1 MQSRV
6 KFFPMRILHRYKLT
20 NSIITLTSL
29 FFILYANPSNAEVRY
44 DADVITISGKIG
56 LDAYDKLST
65 ILSNESVSTVLFKN
79 SGGGS
84 FDFGLNIGKLISRK
98 KIKTVAEGICASACA
113 IAFLGGDSR
122 EFSSEQPDSVLMF
135 HPGFERTIQI
145 PAQETKAILFEW
157 IEARTRRP
165 LPLDFVAAMNK
176 ITKRKGGV
184 YFLSPS
190 HGAALKTGISVF
202 FCEGIEENI
211 SNCAGQGDSS
221 PGKMQITS
229 TNSGSD
235 RRPLGD

>member
-1 MQSRV
+1 
-6 KFFPMRILHRYKLT
+6 MRILHRYKFT
-20 NSIITLTSL
+20 NGVITLTSL
-29 FFILYANPSNAEVRY
+29 FFIFFTNPSKAEVRY
-44 DADVITISGKIG
+44 DAHVITVSGKIG
-56 LDAYDKLST
+56 LDVHDKLST
-65 ILSNESVSTVLFKN
+65 ILSNESVSTILFKN

-84 FDFGLNIGKLISRK
+84 FDFGLDIGKLISGK

-122 EFSSEQPDSVLMF
+122 DFSSEQPDSALMF
-135 HPGFERTIQI
+135 HPGFELTSQT
-145 PAQETKAILFEW
+145 PALETKALLFEW
-157 IEARTRRP
+157 IEARTKRP

-190 HGAALKTGISVF
+190 HGAALKKGVSVF

-211 SNCAGQGDSS
+211 SNCTGQGDSS
-221 PGKMQITS
+221 AEKMHITS

-235 RRPLGD
+235 GRPLED

>member
-1 MQSRV
+1 MQNQV
-6 KFFPMRILHRYKLT
+6 KFFPMRILHRYKFT
-20 NSIITLTSL
+20 NGVITLTSL
-29 FFILYANPSNAEVRY
+29 FFIFFTNPSKAEVRY
-44 DADVITISGKIG
+44 DAHVITVSGKIG
-56 LDAYDKLST
+56 LDVHDKLST
-65 ILSNESVSTVLFKN
+65 ILSNESVSTILFKN

-84 FDFGLNIGKLISRK
+84 FDFGLDIGKLISGK

-122 EFSSEQPDSVLMF
+122 DFSSEQPDSALMF
-135 HPGFERTIQI
+135 HPGFERTSQT
-145 PAQETKAILFEW
+145 PALETKALLFEW
-157 IEARTRRP
+157 IEARTKRP

-190 HGAALKTGISVF
+190 HGAALKKGVSVF

-211 SNCAGQGDSS
+211 SNCTGQGDSS
-221 PGKMQITS
+221 AEKMHITS

-235 RRPLGD
+235 CRPLED